1 MKTLI
6 LPKIIDMRTFNI
18 IALFVIIILAIFQ
31 SKCKYLQEIQAF
43 SKCEFRLKGV
53 QIQSLDN
60 IDVTQM
66 KSVSDFDVL
75 TISKLGSALLQGR
88 MPISFRTY
96 VEARNPNNQ
105 KASIGQ
111 LLVIVLFNDNQILQ
125 TQINKRVEI
134 LPHKTAVIPLDFHTD
149 LGNLLKGE
157 NIRNILGLLFPG
169 TETPAVFTF
178 KIKPTVLIGPVTI
191 NYPGYITLTKDFKS
205 Q

>member
-1 MKTLI
+1 MSKIINMKTSNYI
-6 LPKIIDMRTFNI
+6 V
-18 IALFVIIILAIFQ
+18 LFIIIILAMLQ
-31 SKCKYLQEIQAF
+31 SKCRYLQELQAF
-43 SKCEFRLKGV
+43 SKCKFRLKSV

-60 IDVTQM
+60 IDVTRM
-66 KSVSDFDVL
+66 KSLSDFDAI
-75 TISKLGSALLQGR
+75 TITKLGSALLQGR

-111 LLVIVLFNDNQILQ
+111 LLVIVLFNNNQILQ
-125 TQINKRVEI
+125 TQINQRVEV

-157 NIRNILGLLFPG
+157 NIRNILGMLFPG

-178 KIKPTVLIGPVTI
+178 KIKPSVLIGPVSI